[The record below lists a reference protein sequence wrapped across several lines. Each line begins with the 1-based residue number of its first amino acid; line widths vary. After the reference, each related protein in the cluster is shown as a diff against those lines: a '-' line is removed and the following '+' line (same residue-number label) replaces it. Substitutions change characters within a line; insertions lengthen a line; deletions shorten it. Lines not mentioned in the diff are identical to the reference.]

1 MSAFEFFFSF
11 YGLVLGLS
19 VAAIATGLALA
30 IQNRRTVR
38 LGYLTP
44 LLAIFVALD
53 VASFWDF
60 AWTVFR
66 DAPYSYGLL
75 VMGLLIALVYFI
87 ASSLVFP
94 YAVTEDQSLDD
105 HFWANKRTALM
116 LTTAANLLAV
126 LLALPFLLARSDATT
141 VVLNYS
147 VNVLLYL
154 ALVLPAAFARKAR
167 LFTVLIGLHVAIYL
181 LIAIMSVL
189 VPSLGG
195 PPPQPAIAASGPAP
209 AH

>member
-30 IQNRRTVR
+30 IQHRRTVR

-75 VMGLLIALVYFI
+75 VMGLVIALVYFI

-94 YAVTEDQSLDD
+94 YALTQDQSLDE
-105 HFWANKRTALM
+105 HFWANKKSVLI

-126 LLALPFLLARSDATT
+126 LLALPFLLARQDAAT
-141 VVLNYS
+141 VTINYGF
-147 VNVLLYL
+147 NVLLYL
-154 ALVLPAAFARKAR
+154 GLVLPAAFVRKPR
-167 LFTVLIGLHVAIYL
+167 MFTVLIGLHVAIYVA
-181 LIAIMSVL
+181 IAVLSVL
-189 VPSLGG
+189 NPSLGA
-195 PPPQPAIAASGPAP
+195 PPPSPS
-209 AH
+209 H